1 MSKSIRQLAR
11 HDQWALVRHFLA
23 LANEDRRLRFGATI
37 SDYAIRN
44 YVASINFDRDAVFG
58 VLDSHLQLI
67 AVLHLASEHGNAELG
82 VSVLQNH
89 RDQGIGTSLLKRAK
103 KHARNRGRH
112 ELLANCLTENRPMM
126 HLARKTGME
135 ITIDAAEAMACLNL
149 MPADVSSQVSETFEQ
164 RVAFFNHA
172 LKCRLAEARYIAKGL
187 VGRWNRRSPQ
197 RPIFLNLSA
206 KP

>member
-67 AVLHLASEHGNAELG
+67 AVLHLAS
-82 VSVLQNH
+82 
-89 RDQGIGTSLLKRAK
+89 AK

-187 VGRWNRRSPQ
+187 AGGQNRRSPQ
-197 RPIFLNLSA
+197 RPNFLNLLA